1 MLKWLVS
8 LWTRIYPNIR
18 QELFPN
24 LSGRKLG
31 YIKHVHKF
39 TTFTWKEWMIFAS
52 TAARVINNITY
63 LLQQVSTLLDVS
75 DFVIDSLTA
84 QVR

>member
-1 MLKWLVS
+1 
-8 LWTRIYPNIR
+8 
-18 QELFPN
+18 
-24 LSGRKLG
+24 
-31 YIKHVHKF
+31 
-39 TTFTWKEWMIFAS
+39 MIFAS